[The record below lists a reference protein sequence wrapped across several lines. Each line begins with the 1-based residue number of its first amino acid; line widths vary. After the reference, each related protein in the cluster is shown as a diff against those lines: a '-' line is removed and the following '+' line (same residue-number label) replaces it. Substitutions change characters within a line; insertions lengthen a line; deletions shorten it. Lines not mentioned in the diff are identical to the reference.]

1 MPITRAGSVIEV
13 RNHHRGER
21 QIADSSQSEELRR
34 KDVMESENP
43 NRTNDEIEIRK
54 LVENLARDLNQ
65 SCGRFCEATT

>member
-1 MPITRAGSVIEV
+1 
-13 RNHHRGER
+13 
-21 QIADSSQSEELRR
+21 
-34 KDVMESENP
+34 MESDNP